1 MTKFPTVSSNYQ
13 LVQTSMDNIK
23 NLILA
28 LAGVAVIAT
37 CYLMVNKSDSVP
49 QRPVGAVSSPEIQSP
64 YIRFG
69 GVIQWAQHTDGLL
82 QATTT
87 LCALQSPSSTST
99 LLMGG
104 ISIVQASSSNA
115 VVVDIAKATG
125 PNSTTTLL
133 GAPVALAAGAGG
145 TVLAS
150 TTGMGTNNPAYV
162 FAPNTYLVIAMKG
175 GLGGVTGS
183 VPTGA
188 CSAVWAQF

>member
-1 MTKFPTVSSNYQ
+1 
-13 LVQTSMDNIK
+13 MDTIK

-37 CYLMVNKSDSVP
+37 CYLMVTKPDPAP

-69 GVIQWAQHTDGLL
+69 GVLQWAQHTDDLL

-87 LCALQSPSSTST
+87 LCALQAPASTST
-99 LLMGG
+99 LLVGG
-104 ISIVQASSSNA
+104 IKLTQASSTNA

-133 GAPVALAAGAGG
+133 GQATAVAAGAGG
-145 TVLAS
+145 TILAS
-150 TTGMGTNNPAYV
+150 TTGMGTNNPSYV
-162 FAPNTYLVIAMKG
+162 FGPNTWLVIAMKG
-175 GLGGVTGS
+175 GLGGVTNS
-183 VPTGA
+183 APTGS
-188 CSAVWAQF
+188 CSAIWAQL